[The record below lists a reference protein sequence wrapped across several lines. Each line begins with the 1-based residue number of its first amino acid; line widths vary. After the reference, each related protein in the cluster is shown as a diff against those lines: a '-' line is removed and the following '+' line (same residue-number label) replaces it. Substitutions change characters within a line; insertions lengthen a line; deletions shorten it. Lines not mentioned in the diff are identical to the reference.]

1 MNFSRDVYL
10 LQSIQC
16 FMLLHSALHSF
27 AILLMHMRPPELLRP
42 FHQQSRLNH
51 GCQRNKS
58 CLVLYLDRGNPLDW
72 LDILHRILHGVW

>member
-42 FHQQSRLNH
+42 FH
-51 GCQRNKS
+51 
-58 CLVLYLDRGNPLDW
+58 
-72 LDILHRILHGVW
+72 